1 MVTSVS
7 GPLWL
12 EVELVEIVTSTH
24 CFNSGDLVE
33 MMNMRECMSQV
44 VVEECLQWQTVSLSS
59 LLENMYQIAQ
69 YLFEAGHIFGVY
81 QPRSRNSRLS
91 VRYASVPSGYGHLNY
106 HRNFAMSLEKFNTA
120 GSSTG
125 NDYPLAAVD
134 TSEISCIVRTELSF

>member
-1 MVTSVS
+1 MADSESEFTVGKYV
-7 GPLWL
+7 P
-12 EVELVEIVTSTH
+12 
-24 CFNSGDLVE
+24 NSPVP
-33 MMNMRECMSQV
+33 
-44 VVEECLQWQTVSLSS
+44 
-59 LLENMYQIAQ
+59 
-69 YLFEAGHIFGVY
+69 FEAGHIFGVY